1 MNHAY
6 GNAPMGVMDPPSV
19 VLPKQEHFAQRA
31 QRLCDLSERI
41 EPLRDFLAFM
51 AQLSRAQQR
60 ALERNTP
67 AWLPEPDAFVLAL
80 EHGMPPLGTQALCR
94 DIDFHSELTAL
105 LDGLDLHIGE
115 AQRPLLD
122 TLRKLPKEEIDR
134 LAQEVLEARPGPE
147 ASRGLMPLIAAA
159 LQVAWLRLVRTLP
172 HPPKRPTAEARSLC
186 PCCGSLPVASVIQI
200 DSKRSGVRYLQCGLC
215 ATQWY
220 LERSKCSVCDQSG
233 KLDYLSL
240 EDEAGERL
248 LPTQAETCGDCHSYL
263 KIMPCE
269 FDAHAEPLADDLASL
284 ALDLL
289 LAEEKQY
296 RRSGFNPLLIVGE

>member
-6 GNAPMGVMDPPSV
+6 GNAPMGIMDPPSV
-19 VLPKQEHFAQRA
+19 VLPEQEHFAQRA
-31 QRLCDLSERI
+31 QRLHELSERV
-41 EPLRDFLAFM
+41 EPLRDFLTFM
-51 AQLSRAQQR
+51 AQLSQAQQR
-60 ALERNTP
+60 TLEHYVP

-80 EHGMPPLGTQALCR
+80 EHGMPPLGTQALRR
-94 DIDFHSELTAL
+94 DIDFHGELTAL
-105 LDGLDLHIGE
+105 LDGLDLHVGE

-122 TLRKLPKEEIDR
+122 ALRALPKEEIDH

-147 ASRGLMPLIAAA
+147 ASRGLMPLVAAA
-159 LQVAWLRLVRTLP
+159 LQVAWLRLARTLP
-172 HPPKRPTAEARSLC
+172 HPPKRPTAEARSIC
-186 PCCGSLPVASVIQI
+186 PCCGSLPVASLIQI
-200 DSKRSGVRYLQCGLC
+200 DSQRSGVRYLQCGLC

-240 EDEAGERL
+240 EDEAGECL
-248 LPTQAETCGDCHSYL
+248 LPTQAETCSDCHSYL
-263 KIMPCE
+263 KIMPRE

-289 LAEEKQY
+289 LAEEQQY